1 MARQVSCWCCYC
13 LAAEA
18 NLSAGLQTSAS
29 TILGHP
35 YGSEVISIQTFAQKE
50 LFFLYTSDMNLSSQD
65 FTVRFYS
72 PFFSWDRGEGGERRV
87 WKEGSYMGFS
97 SLFACLLLIHPAF
110 LQNTGAKIGSGRR
123 IQGTKKM
130 YRNSPFCPICFV
142 SFFYSEIQ
150 LFFC

>member
-72 PFFSWDRGEGGERRV
+72 PFFSWDGGGGREEVVERGELHGVFLTVCLFVTYSSSFPLEYRSKNRQWQKNLGD
-87 WKEGSYMGFS
+87 KENVQKQSFLSYLLR
-97 SLFACLLLIHPAF
+97 LFLLL
-110 LQNTGAKIGSGRR
+110 
-123 IQGTKKM
+123 
-130 YRNSPFCPICFV
+130 
-142 SFFYSEIQ
+142 
-150 LFFC
+150 